1 MNICLSA
8 RTDIGV
14 VRDHNEDNFLI
25 VQSVSPY
32 FPWDYSPEGFDNPD
46 NGLLILVA
54 DGMGGTNAGE
64 VASSLVVSVVED
76 TLKKLT
82 SIPSSDKDKEEFL
95 KKSIHKSKKL
105 IVSEA
110 KNNLEYNGMGTTV
123 IMAWIIGQN
132 CHIAW
137 AGDSRAYRL
146 NKKEEI
152 EIISEDHSLVWE
164 LMKKG
169 ILTEDE
175 AETHPDSNIITQSLS
190 DSGAKLKPDSKTIRL
205 EEGDKFLLCSD
216 GLNGMVSKPAIAE
229 ILIRNKGEDACTKL
243 VEEANNNGGT
253 DNITVVLCE
262 VGPFWVNDNYSDV
275 QEEPYEPITLKTT
288 KVSNTDFVENPSNSG
303 TEVKKQDNTDIENEK
318 LEEKPGFFKTLWKK
332 ITSPD
337 TDEESEQAEIIS
349 DDAEKD
355 ESLADESKDK
365 KQRSS
370 EKDDVDESGEVK
382 NIDRI
387 SKEES

>member
-25 VQSVSPY
+25 VQSVAPY
-32 FPWDYSPEGFDNPD
+32 LPWDYSPEGFDNPD

-64 VASSLVVSVVED
+64 VASSLVVSVVEN
-76 TLKKLT
+76 TLKEL
-82 SIPSSDKDKEEFL
+82 SNIPKSDKDKEEFL

-146 NKKEEI
+146 NKNQEV
-152 EIISEDHSLVWE
+152 EIISDDHSLVWE

-190 DSGAKLKPDSKTIRL
+190 DSGAKLKPDSN
-205 EEGDKFLLCSD
+205 KF
-216 GLNGMVSKPAIAE
+216 
-229 ILIRNKGEDACTKL
+229 RN
-243 VEEANNNGGT
+243 
-253 DNITVVLCE
+253 I
-262 VGPFWVNDNYSDV
+262 
-275 QEEPYEPITLKTT
+275 
-288 KVSNTDFVENPSNSG
+288 
-303 TEVKKQDNTDIENEK
+303 
-318 LEEKPGFFKTLWKK
+318 
-332 ITSPD
+332 
-337 TDEESEQAEIIS
+337 
-349 DDAEKD
+349 
-355 ESLADESKDK
+355 
-365 KQRSS
+365 
-370 EKDDVDESGEVK
+370 
-382 NIDRI
+382 
-387 SKEES
+387 